1 MQLLDYIAGEC
12 GTDILSELRHSIDW
26 HKAIDSIAEPE
37 NFKLSEWNE
46 AVAYLTD
53 GGAKFSSIA
62 EAKAYLTSYKP
73 KEKQA

>member
-46 AVAYLTD
+46 AVAYLT
-53 GGAKFSSIA
+53 ARREILEHA
-62 EAKAYLTSYKP
+62 EAKAYLRAISP
-73 KEKQA
+73 KKNG